1 MDHYHESSVL
11 IQRICG
17 KISANA
23 DGVLLI
29 EDSISPV
36 GAVVQILPNVF
47 ALIITI
53 LTNNQSQAL
62 LLGNSFDVSVGINV
76 YEYTETPSV
85 FIKSAADIF
94 GCVIDIF
101 GTKISQMI
109 PSYSD
114 DDDSNESDTLINVSV
129 NIEEKAIN
137 ITSRQRI
144 NLPIL
149 TGTLAVDSL
158 IPIGRGQRELIIGD
172 RQTGKT
178 TLGCDAMLNNHSK
191 SLQSLYLPIHNE
203 NLEKNI
209 LSQLFIDFSIY
220 VAIGQKQSS
229 VLNLLNKLVDNHAIH
244 ACTCVLTTA
253 ADTAALQYLAPYAGT
268 AIGEFFAKQGL
279 HGLIIYDDLSK
290 HAVVYRQL
298 ALLLR
303 YPPGREAYPG
313 DVFYLHSRLLER
325 AAYFVNGGSLTALPI
340 IETQISDISAY
351 IPTNVISI
359 TDGQIFLDTELF
371 YKGICPAVNVGLSVS
386 RVGSAAQLPFI
397 KFLTSTLK
405 LDLAQFREIE
415 AFSSFGSDLDVS
427 TQLIL
432 QRGQSLV
439 KMLVQ
444 DEHKPLNLFQQ
455 FGLLIAGTTGLF
467 DNQSDDF
474 ILALKTVIY
483 DAFNGY
489 PRLEVSS
496 VSAIYI
502 YYMFMFSINDVKV
515 LFSDLTDDYF
525 NVFIYLYEQCINDL
539 AAIVRLN

>member
-1 MDHYHESSVL
+1 MDKYNESAGIT
-11 IQRICG
+11 IQRVCG
-17 KISANA
+17 KISSSI

-29 EDSISPV
+29 DDSTSSV
-36 GAVVQILPNVF
+36 GSVVQVLPNVF

-53 LTNNQSQAL
+53 LINNQSQAL
-62 LLGNSFDVSVGINV
+62 LLGNSFDVSVGMSV

-85 FIKSAADIF
+85 FIKSAADVF
-94 GCVIDIF
+94 GCVIDVF
-101 GTKISQMI
+101 GAKISQMI
-109 PSYSD
+109 PDQNADGSSV
-114 DDDSNESDTLINVSV
+114 DSGSLMNISV
-129 NIEEKAIN
+129 NMEEKAIN
-137 ITSRQRI
+137 ITSRRRI
-144 NLPIL
+144 DLPIL
-149 TGTLAVDSL
+149 TGTLAIDSL

-191 SLQSLYLPIHNE
+191 SLQSLYLPIHDNV
-203 NLEKNI
+203 LEKSL
-209 LSQLFIDFSIY
+209 LSNLFIDFSIY

-229 VLNLLNKLVDNHAIH
+229 VLNLLNKLVDNHAMH

-268 AIGEFFAKQGL
+268 AVGEFFAKQGL
-279 HGLIIYDDLSK
+279 HGLIVYDDLSK
-290 HAVVYRQL
+290 HAVAYRQL

-386 RVGSAAQLPFI
+386 RVGSAAQLPFM

-415 AFSSFGSDLDVS
+415 AFSSFGSDLDIS

-439 KMLVQ
+439 KILVQ

-455 FGLLIAGTTGLF
+455 FGLLVAGTSGVF
-467 DNQSDDF
+467 DNQSDEF
-474 ILALKTVIY
+474 ISTLKSLIY

-489 PRLEVSS
+489 P
-496 VSAIYI
+496 
-502 YYMFMFSINDVKV
+502 
-515 LFSDLTDDYF
+515 
-525 NVFIYLYEQCINDL
+525 
-539 AAIVRLN
+539 